1 MVKMKIFSL
10 CIQLIYEI
18 NIKKGR
24 PARTCPLLRWNNQRS
39 ESEAAILM
47 LMLCESIRQL
57 IKVYFCK
64 VVKSKGDLTR
74 NSYFAICSLIS
85 IQHETINYLFSKAT
99 KFEKRA

>member
-18 NIKKGR
+18 NLKKGR
-24 PARTCPLLRWNNQRS
+24 PARTCPLLRWSNQRS

-47 LMLCESIRQL
+47 LMLSESIFFRQS

-64 VVKSKGDLTR
+64 V
-74 NSYFAICSLIS
+74 CC
-85 IQHETINYLFSKAT
+85 
-99 KFEKRA
+99 